1 MHNILFVCLG
11 NICRSPMAEFI
22 MKDIVKKKN
31 IEKDFYIASAGTS
44 SEELGNPV
52 YYLAREKL
60 NQLGINCDGKYARQL
75 KKEDY
80 NKFDYLLAME
90 ENNVKAIK
98 RICKNDSQ
106 HKIYRLLDFSQNA
119 RDIDDPYYS
128 RNFDKTYNDIVEG
141 IESFLKYLKY

>member
-22 MKDIVKKKN
+22 MKDIVKKRN
-31 IEKDFYIASAGTS
+31 IDKDFYIESAGTS
-44 SEELGNPV
+44 AEELGNPV

-60 NQLGINCDGKYARQL
+60 NQVGINCDVKYARQL

-98 RICKNDSQ
+98 RICINDNQ
-106 HKIYRLLDFSQNA
+106 NKIYRLLDFSQNA
-119 RDIDDPYYS
+119 RDIYDPYYS
-128 RNFDKTYNDIVEG
+128 RNFDKIYNDIVEG